1 MDKIFGLLGRKLGH
15 SYSPEIHSQLGNPA
29 YRLIELEP
37 RELEAFL
44 HRDNIGG
51 LNVTIPYK
59 LAVIPYLADLT
70 EEARA
75 IGSVN
80 TIAWKN
86 GKLTGHNTDCAGF
99 RFMADLAGISFAG
112 EKVLVFG
119 SGGASLTA
127 KYAAETGG
135 AAQVVT
141 ISRSGPDNYDNLD
154 RHKDAGILINAT
166 PLGMYPNTGVSP
178 VDISRFPAC
187 KGVLDVVYNPLRTAF
202 LAQAEEL
209 GIPHGGG
216 LPMLVSQAAAAHEFF
231 FDTTV
236 EASKTTE
243 ILEYICRQ
251 VENIILVGMPGCG
264 KTTVGATLAQ
274 LTGRQALDM
283 DQEIEKEAGTTISD
297 IFAKDGEEAFRSLER
312 NMAAKLGA
320 EKGLII
326 MTGGGAVKDHSNYLR
341 LHQNG
346 RIYFLQRDLSLLSRE
361 GRPLSQG
368 ADLEE
373 MYRQRLEHYR
383 FFADAEISNHGTPQQ
398 AAEAIWSDFNENSCY

>member
-1 MDKIFGLLGRKLGH
+1 MGKIYGLLGRKLGH
-15 SYSPEIHSQLGNPA
+15 SYSPEIHRQLGNGA

-37 RELEAFL
+37 QELEAFL
-44 HRDNIGG
+44 SQPDIGG

-59 LAVIPYLADLT
+59 LAVIPYLDCLT
-70 EEARA
+70 PEARA

-80 TIAWKN
+80 TIAWKD

-99 RFMADLAGISFAG
+99 RFMADMAGISFSG
-112 EKVLVFG
+112 KKVLVFG

-135 AAQVVT
+135 ASRVVT
-141 ISRSGPDNYDNLD
+141 ISRSRPDNYDNLD
-154 RHKDAGILINAT
+154 RHRDAEILINAT
-166 PLGMYPNTGVSP
+166 PLGMYPNTGASP
-178 VDISRFPAC
+178 VDISLFPDC
-187 KGVLDVVYNPLRTAF
+187 VGVLDVVYNPLRTAF
-202 LAQAEEL
+202 LAQAEAL

-236 EASKTTE
+236 EAEKTTE
-243 ILEYICRQ
+243 ILEYIRRQ
-251 VENIILVGMPGCG
+251 VENIVLVGMPGCG
-264 KTTVGATLAQ
+264 KTTVGAALAE

-283 DQEIEKEAGTTISD
+283 DQEIEKEAGMTISD
-297 IFAKDGEEAFRSLER
+297 IFAKFGEEHFRALER
-312 NMAAKLGA
+312 EMAAKLGA
-320 EKGLII
+320 EKGLIL
-326 MTGGGAVKDHSNYLR
+326 MTGGGVVKDHGNYLH

-346 RIYFLQRDLSLLSRE
+346 RIYFLQRELSLLSRD

-383 FFADAEISNHGTPQQ
+383 FFADAEISNHGTPRQ
-398 AAEAIWSDFNENSCY
+398 AAQEIWREFNENSCY